1 MRSGESETPPIYK
14 QLSSEISDRINRGK
28 LSPGEQLPSERELGL
43 RHKISRMTARQ
54 VYRHLE
60 ERGLV
65 SRSDRRG
72 WFVAEGPF
80 QFSLTRSASFT
91 NNLMAQ
97 GIQTGMEVLH
107 CARIR
112 APSLV
117 RMSLRLRNGQYVQ
130 SIKRLLAI
138 RGQPA
143 LTETVCFP
151 SEAFPGILD
160 LPLTGS
166 LLSLWQ
172 SKYGVAVGRS
182 ENAITGGY
190 LSLEDA
196 RLLKVRK
203 GSAGIFLSQTIY
215 DKHDLPV
222 AYARQ
227 NCRLEAAEFFVSV
240 DFDSPRDSRHG

>member
-1 MRSGESETPPIYK
+1 MEGKLNFCEWFRDRASAAIPISELSATLYWRYGCTPLNVPISRIEWRLPLMRSGESETPPIYK

-143 LTETVCFP
+143 LTETV
-151 SEAFPGILD
+151 
-160 LPLTGS
+160 
-166 LLSLWQ
+166 
-172 SKYGVAVGRS
+172 
-182 ENAITGGY
+182 
-190 LSLEDA
+190 
-196 RLLKVRK
+196 
-203 GSAGIFLSQTIY
+203 
-215 DKHDLPV
+215 
-222 AYARQ
+222 
-227 NCRLEAAEFFVSV
+227 
-240 DFDSPRDSRHG
+240 